1 MACDRE
7 TQAPVGD
14 LSKETALPKPS
25 TTLNVHAS
33 SWVGN
38 SISSGVQVA
47 LQTALVCVNSER
59 EESKS
64 TRFLFYKK
72 KVYKKMRLKSSKS

>member
-14 LSKETALPKPS
+14 LSEETALPKPS

-33 SWVGN
+33 SWVGH
-38 SISSGVQVA
+38 SVSSGVQIA
-47 LQTALVCVNSER
+47 LQTALACVNS
-59 EESKS
+59 
-64 TRFLFYKK
+64 
-72 KVYKKMRLKSSKS
+72 V

>member
-14 LSKETALPKPS
+14 LSKKTALPKPS
-25 TTLNVHAS
+25 TTLNVHAF

-38 SISSGVQVA
+38 SVSSGVQVA
-47 LQTALVCVNSER
+47 LPTALACVNSER

-64 TRFLFYKK
+64 II
-72 KVYKKMRLKSSKS
+72 